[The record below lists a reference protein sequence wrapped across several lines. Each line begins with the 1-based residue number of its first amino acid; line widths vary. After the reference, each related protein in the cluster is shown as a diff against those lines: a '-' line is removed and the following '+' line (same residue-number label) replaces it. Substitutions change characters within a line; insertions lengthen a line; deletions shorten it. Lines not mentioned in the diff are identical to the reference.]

1 MRNKNIY
8 KTLFIRSLILIT
20 LLHSSYDIF
29 AQIIDNDQVDPR
41 IKWEQFN
48 LPHHR
53 VIFPKKYRKQAS
65 SLTHYLDSM
74 RYFANADLGSNPRKI
89 PIILHA
95 NHILQNGFVQ
105 MGPRKTEFYPLPSG
119 VASNVEWLPNLAQHE
134 LRHVAQMDKLTG
146 RLKAPFFEQLAFAMF
161 GIHLPAWYFEGDAVA
176 TETQFS
182 TGGRGRMPS
191 WFMPLRANELSGRS
205 YTFDKNILGSFK
217 DITPSFYLTGYLMN
231 VHLTNQ
237 FGYDIRSNILD
248 EMRGKLF
255 RPFNFYKALHHNSGS
270 YNSQRLYQSTI
281 DSMKATWKNDAFGKI
296 LMNPV
301 ATPSSRYPQNFM
313 LPQYDDGN
321 LFSLLQGPQK
331 IAQIVSISEGK
342 AKHIAYTGQQ
352 LMPYFHINKDLIV
365 WDEVRKNARYGKN
378 TFQVIHVMNWRTG
391 AKRTLQLNDFVYTPV
406 ISHDNRQLAV
416 VRVDPAGQSSLQLY
430 NLETATLLSTFHLPE
445 GIHIQQPQF
454 HSDDQKIVCIA
465 VSELGT
471 SLFELD
477 ITNGQHTQILPWGQ
491 QTLERPVY
499 ATDDVIYKAHYNE
512 VDNIYRW
519 DRKNKSIHQLTNALY
534 GAFNPTLTTSESIV
548 FNEYTP
554 DGYKIVQRPFV
565 DLEEVTTSYMK
576 PTVYDRWD
584 QKTSQTERSISA
596 QIETDTTIIKPY
608 NTLSSLLN
616 FHSLSISSN
625 NFESL
630 DNFRPGIF
638 WLANDLLNTSQI
650 MLGYEYDTDIRKSIY
665 SADFT
670 YAKYY
675 PKFSLRYENRGQ
687 IGQARVNDGSFTQFD
702 WREHVYSANIQIP
715 FSIYRQQIIYSYG
728 MNLGTSYLKR
738 YDVNMRLN
746 NFNDEIA
753 FPLNYQAYFN
763 RNMRR
768 STMDLQPRWGQNFSM
783 TYRHLPFANESLSGN
798 ILSLRTGFYFPG
810 IMLNHGLQIR
820 MSFQHKTGTYLFNND
835 IPVVSG
841 FGYFPSPR
849 VDNTLLLSYRL
860 PIAYPDWTVG
870 PLAYV
875 KRIQA
880 RLFSDY
886 QNMQNS
892 GLTPKTFGL
901 GLSADVN
908 FLRYVLP
915 DVNIGVQGI
924 YINDNRASQ
933 RVVPVFNLSYT
944 Y

>member
-1 MRNKNIY
+1 MNKILHNNTLYISALALLISIY
-8 KTLFIRSLILIT
+8 NS
-20 LLHSSYDIF
+20 HSTF

-48 LPHHR
+48 LPNHR
-53 VIFPKKYRKQAS
+53 VIFPQSYRRQAS
-65 SLTHYLDSM
+65 ILTHQLDSM
-74 RYFANADLGSNPRKI
+74 RYFANADLSSDPKKI
-89 PIILHA
+89 PVILHA

-134 LRHVAQMDKLTG
+134 LRHVAQMDKLTD

-176 TETQFS
+176 TETRFS

-191 WFMPLRANELSGRS
+191 WFMPLRANLLSGRS

-217 DITPSFYLTGYLMN
+217 HITPSFYLTGYLMN

-237 FGYDIRSNILD
+237 FGYDIRTNMLE

-255 RPFNFYKALHHNSGS
+255 RPFNFYKALRGNTETF
-270 YNSQRLYQSTI
+270 NSQRLYRSAI
-281 DSMKATWKNDAFGKI
+281 DSIGNIWKSEALGKA
-296 LMNPV
+296 LMNPIT
-301 ATPSSRYPQNFM
+301 TPSSRYPQNYL
-313 LPQYDDGN
+313 LPQYDNGK
-321 LFSLLQGPQK
+321 LFSLFQGPQK
-331 IAQIVSISEGK
+331 VSQIVSISEGK

-352 LMPYFHINKDLIV
+352 LMPYFHLNKDLIV

-378 TFQVIHVMNWRTG
+378 TFQVIHVMNWKTG
-391 AKRTLQLNDFVYTPV
+391 RQKTLKLPDFVYTPV
-406 ISHDNRQLAV
+406 LSPNNEKIAV
-416 VRVDPAGQSSLQLY
+416 VRVDPAGRSSLLLY
-430 NLETATLLSTFHLPE
+430 DLTTEVTTNTFFLPE

-454 HSDDQKIVCIA
+454 HSNGQKIVCIA
-465 VSELGT
+465 VSDQGT
-471 SLFELD
+471 SIYEFET
-477 ITNGQHTQILPWGQ
+477 TNGQYSQILPWGQ
-491 QTLERPVY
+491 QTLERPIY
-499 ATDDVIYKAHYNE
+499 AGDDIIYKAHYNAI
-512 VDNIYRW
+512 DNLYRW
-519 DRKNKSIHQLTNALY
+519 DRKNNAIYSLTDALY
-534 GAFNPTLTTSESIV
+534 GAFNPSLASADSLI

-554 DGYKIVQRPFV
+554 DGHRIVQLPLTN
-565 DLEEVTTSYMK
+565 LEKVTPSSIK
-576 PTVYDRWD
+576 PVLYDRRD
-584 QKTSQTERSISA
+584 TIAHQPQQSTTIKTA
-596 QIETDTTIIKPY
+596 TDTALTKPY

-728 MNLGTSYLKR
+728 INLGTSYLKR

-810 IMLNHGLQIR
+810 IMLNHGLQVR

-886 QNMQNS
+886 QNIQDS
-892 GLTPKTFGL
+892 GLAPKTFGL

-924 YINDNRASQ
+924 YINDNQASQ